1 MEVASIDLPAMPV
14 PFVRY
19 LIIAMNAWAI
29 ASCGSSTGLHTAGR
43 SGVAGNGDDAGR
55 ESGANATGGVDGGAG
70 GTGGIAG
77 GAGGIAGGAGGAGG
91 LNATGGIDGGAGT
104 DGAAGGAICTTTGA
118 GGSATSAGYDGGVVS
133 LRTCCNAFSGAA
145 GSAAG
150 GAGAAA
156 GCPTTDTLPTDPL
169 TLQVYHLVEAD
180 LHAKLERMIGRYACG
195 TTPLYRGTFTA
206 HDNVSTV
213 EAGPDGILDG
223 AVIAA
228 LAIPSQMIF
237 KSCTTISDAG
247 RELVVIATNGQTAIR
262 LAQVPNDATDT
273 YATLVNHP
281 GSTWSGAAGTCSGC
295 TTDFH
300 TGTPTTIDV
309 SQTTF
314 AGSYCSGGGS
324 LTVAAQGHLSFAD
337 QPTIDDIMGINDPSG
352 DQPQPPFTFSQSGT
366 EMVAAYSGTAIE
378 PISLGCWNGCEVITT
393 FHVEIFVNRANPKLL
408 GLRNFRIDPPQT
420 SCCGT
425 TQMCI

>member
-1 MEVASIDLPAMPV
+1 MS
-14 PFVRY
+14 
-19 LIIAMNAWAI
+19 AWAF
-29 ASCGSSTGLHTAGR
+29 ASCGSSTGPHTAER
-43 SGVAGNGDDAGR
+43 AGVAGNGDDAGR

-77 GAGGIAGGAGGAGG
+77 GAGGAGG

-104 DGAAGGAICTTTGA
+104 HGAAGAAICTTTGA

-133 LRTCCNAFSGAA
+133 LRTCCNRFSGAA
-145 GSAAG
+145 GSAGGAAGAG
-150 GAGAAA
+150 GA

-169 TLQVYHLVEAD
+169 TLHVYHLVEAD

-262 LAQVPNDATDT
+262 LAQVPNDATAT

-281 GSTWSGAAGTCSGC
+281 GSTWSGTAGSCSGC

-309 SQTTF
+309 RQTTF

-324 LTVAAQGHLSFAD
+324 LTVAARGHLSFAD
-337 QPTIDDIMGINDPSG
+337 QPTIDDIMSINAPSG
-352 DQPQPPFTFSQSGT
+352 DQPQPPFTFSPSGT

-393 FHVEIFVNRANPKLL
+393 FHVEIYVNRANPKLL

-425 TQMCI
+425 TQICI